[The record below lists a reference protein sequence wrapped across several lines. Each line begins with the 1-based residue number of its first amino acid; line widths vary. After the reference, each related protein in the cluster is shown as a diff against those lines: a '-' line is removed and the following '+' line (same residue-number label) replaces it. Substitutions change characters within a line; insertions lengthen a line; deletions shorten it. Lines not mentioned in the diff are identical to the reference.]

1 MKYPECCYRIGNEFE
16 QSDKHR
22 MKLGEL
28 HEGNKEWTLFDQH
41 VSFRGYHEYWT
52 QRHLESATIVSITAE
67 TLAELARENKE
78 TTLLR
83 FKAGSCRARMWSDEH
98 EETFFQGLDDNAK
111 SVDEP
116 LGEFFL
122 RVAKERKYID

>member
-1 MKYPECCYRIGNEFE
+1 MKYPEQCYRIGNEFE

-67 TLAELARENKE
+67 TLGELVRENNDWVELWCGCITDDSVDTWEANFEK
-78 TTLLR
+78 
-83 FKAGSCRARMWSDEH
+83 GEH
-98 EETFFQGLDDNAK
+98 YSQGK
-111 SVDEP
+111 DEP
-116 LGEFFL
+116 LGSFFL
-122 RVAKERKYID
+122 RVAKEHNYIK